1 MNEPEWTGMASES
14 NTALGYKFDLGGVA
28 MRTIALC
35 ISTAVGVLACT
46 AAFAQSPTG
55 SLALPLPGAPAA
67 GPTATPPV
75 ESTHARSAHH
85 TLKLDQPA
93 SSKTQAE
100 TGNSPL
106 QGAGPPQ
113 GNPPAVMAQGSGPV
127 MLSPLQGAGP
137 MNAREMLLG
146 SASSL
151 GTK

>member
-1 MNEPEWTGMASES
+1 MNEPEWTGMTSES
-14 NTALGYKFDLGGVA
+14 TTALGYKFDLGGVA
-28 MRTIALC
+28 MKMIALC
-35 ISTAVGVLACT
+35 VSTALAVVVCT
-46 AAFAQSPTG
+46 AAFAQSPTR
-55 SLALPLPGAPAA
+55 SLALPLPAASAA

-85 TLKLDQPA
+85 TLKLEQPA
-93 SSKTQAE
+93 LSKTQAE

-113 GNPPAVMAQGSGPV
+113 GNPPTVVAQGSGLV
-127 MLSPLQGAGP
+127 TLSPLQGAGP

-146 SASSL
+146 SASAL